1 MIHHFIFVKV
11 RLLQENHEERNFIM
25 EFIASIFI
33 LTGFI
38 GLFIGAKGL
47 LTGKIQ
53 FLNIFSRKKSGQFLA
68 LMFVVMIVGGAL
80 MPTDPIEDT
89 KDDEA
94 QTEEI
99 AGSETKKPNGQE
111 EEKNNTE
118 DRADENEEVNGE
130 KDKTD
135 EANSEQNDNTEQA
148 ANAEQSETLH
158 GELEVHFVDVGQGH
172 AQVIVTPNHRVMVID
187 GGNNDDEDDMVAYL
201 KQLGVERVD
210 ILIGTHP
217 DADHIGGIDSVIDH
231 FEIGEIYMPK
241 VQRDTKTFESV
252 LIAIQNK
259 GLKVKTAKSGLSLS
273 LDENVKVDMIA
284 PIGDHEDANEMSA
297 VVRIQYG
304 KRSFLLTGDAGV
316 DSETKMI
323 ASGVNLKS
331 DVLLVGHHGS
341 NSSTSQ
347 VFLDHVQPDYA
358 VIQVGKN
365 SYGHPTEEVLSRLN
379 QNGAKIYRNDTDGT
393 IIFTTD
399 GETLTVN
406 KKNWVYIPKEK
417 EKNSQPSNGGQNPPA
432 SGGSTGGQ
440 GGTIGTVTQLSVSA
454 AIDDPN
460 PSQNEQVT
468 VTVTVKDQNGAAVNG
483 AKVTLTLHYKSKNT
497 VYEGTTNSK
506 GVAVLPFK
514 IGRAAKGFTVEGDIK
529 VTYSGKTATAS
540 TSFTPQ

>member
-1 MIHHFIFVKV
+1 
-11 RLLQENHEERNFIM
+11 
-25 EFIASIFI
+25 
-33 LTGFI
+33 
-38 GLFIGAKGL
+38 
-47 LTGKIQ
+47 
-53 FLNIFSRKKSGQFLA
+53 
-68 LMFVVMIVGGAL
+68 
-80 MPTDPIEDT
+80 
-89 KDDEA
+89 
-94 QTEEI
+94 
-99 AGSETKKPNGQE
+99 
-111 EEKNNTE
+111 
-118 DRADENEEVNGE
+118 
-130 KDKTD
+130 
-135 EANSEQNDNTEQA
+135 
-148 ANAEQSETLH
+148 
-158 GELEVHFVDVGQGH
+158 
-172 AQVIVTPNHRVMVID
+172 
-187 GGNNDDEDDMVAYL
+187 YL

-347 VFLDHVQPDYA
+347 VFLDHVQADYA

-417 EKNSQPSNGGQNPPA
+417 EKEKNS
-432 SGGSTGGQ
+432 
-440 GGTIGTVTQLSVSA
+440 
-454 AIDDPN
+454 
-460 PSQNEQVT
+460 
-468 VTVTVKDQNGAAVNG
+468 
-483 AKVTLTLHYKSKNT
+483 
-497 VYEGTTNSK
+497 
-506 GVAVLPFK
+506 
-514 IGRAAKGFTVEGDIK
+514 
-529 VTYSGKTATAS
+529 
-540 TSFTPQ
+540 

>member
-1 MIHHFIFVKV
+1 IILTDAFFAREPLLVAQDLLGKVLRHYHKGLWLSAMIIETEAYYLAEKGSHSSLGFTEKRKALFMAPGTLYMYYARGGDSLNISCLGEGNAVLLKSGIPYFEDADPHMLDVMMKLNPIKNNGKQRKIEKLCSLIHHFIFVKV

-217 DADHIGGIDSVIDH
+217 DADHI
-231 FEIGEIYMPK
+231 
-241 VQRDTKTFESV
+241 
-252 LIAIQNK
+252 
-259 GLKVKTAKSGLSLS
+259 
-273 LDENVKVDMIA
+273 
-284 PIGDHEDANEMSA
+284 
-297 VVRIQYG
+297 
-304 KRSFLLTGDAGV
+304 
-316 DSETKMI
+316 
-323 ASGVNLKS
+323 
-331 DVLLVGHHGS
+331 
-341 NSSTSQ
+341 
-347 VFLDHVQPDYA
+347 
-358 VIQVGKN
+358 
-365 SYGHPTEEVLSRLN
+365 
-379 QNGAKIYRNDTDGT
+379 
-393 IIFTTD
+393 
-399 GETLTVN
+399 
-406 KKNWVYIPKEK
+406 
-417 EKNSQPSNGGQNPPA
+417 
-432 SGGSTGGQ
+432 
-440 GGTIGTVTQLSVSA
+440 
-454 AIDDPN
+454 
-460 PSQNEQVT
+460 
-468 VTVTVKDQNGAAVNG
+468 
-483 AKVTLTLHYKSKNT
+483 
-497 VYEGTTNSK
+497 
-506 GVAVLPFK
+506 
-514 IGRAAKGFTVEGDIK
+514 
-529 VTYSGKTATAS
+529 
-540 TSFTPQ
+540 